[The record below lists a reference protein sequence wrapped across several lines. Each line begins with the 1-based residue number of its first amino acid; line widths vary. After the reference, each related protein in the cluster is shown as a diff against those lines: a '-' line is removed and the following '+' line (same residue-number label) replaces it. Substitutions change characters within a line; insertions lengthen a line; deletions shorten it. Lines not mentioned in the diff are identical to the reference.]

1 MARISSSFIFL
12 VILALALCHGAS
24 AARLLPRSGRY
35 IARLAS
41 PKHEGTHEGTAE
53 ARSHKHCRAEKATF
67 LAGER
72 VTSPRPHEQLDVRND
87 LPTHVF
93 WGDVDGVNYLTETR
107 NQHIPQYCGS
117 CWAMGTTASL
127 SDRIKIA
134 RKATFPETIL
144 APQVL
149 INCRAGGSCEGGD
162 PAQVYEYISTHGI
175 PDETCQA
182 YEARDGKCKP
192 FGVCEDCAPG
202 QPPEPFL
209 PGTCKPVK
217 RYKRWTVS
225 EYGHVHGGLDVD
237 AVGWPVSNADKMKAE
252 ISTRGPIACGIHV
265 TDKFYN
271 DYKGG
276 IYAESHL
283 LNIMNHELAVV
294 GYGVD
299 EASGE
304 EYWIGRNSWG
314 TYWGESGFFRIK
326 MHHQNL
332 GIENDCTFGVP
343 VAEPEERQPEELSTL
358 GGHDE
363 TPTTDRKPRL
373 FSTDPSV
380 GKGTYHDYERPCRK
394 TSPSKETRELVLTAR
409 PHETPGYDK
418 SKVPGSWDIRD
429 VDGVNLAT
437 INRNQHI
444 PQYCG
449 SCWAHGTTSSMSDR
463 INLMRGGKFPEIDLA
478 PQVLLDCVSGG
489 GTDGCN
495 GGDPTSAHEWI
506 AANGVTEETCQNY
519 QAQKNECDDLHFC
532 QDCDPVKGCFAR
544 IPPANRVYGIQEY
557 GQVTGEEAMM
567 AEIAARG
574 PIACGLCVTEEFEA
588 YKGGVF
594 TDTTGCKD
602 QDHEISIAGYGED
615 EDGNKFWIGRNSW
628 GTFWGEDGWF
638 RLQRGVDTLG
648 IEDACDWAVPVMPE
662 EPQGLFALL

>member
-1 MARISSSFIFL
+1 MARLSSPFILL
-12 VILALALCHGAS
+12 VISALAVLNCGC
-24 AARLLPRSGRY
+24 AARVVPRSGRY
-35 IARLAS
+35 TAILAS
-41 PKHEGTHEGTAE
+41 PAFPEEGTSGEAGT
-53 ARSHKHCRAEKATF
+53 HKHCRTTKATF
-67 LAGER
+67 LTGER
-72 VTSPRPHEQLDVRND
+72 VISPRPHEQLDVRND

-134 RKATFPETIL
+134 RNATFPEIIL

-162 PAQVYEYISTHGI
+162 PAQVYEYIAAHGI

-192 FGVCEDCAPG
+192 MGICEDCAPG
-202 QPPEPFL
+202 QPPQPFL

-217 RYKRWTVS
+217 RYKRWTLS

-237 AVGWPVSNADKMKAE
+237 AVGWPVSNAEKMKAE
-252 ISTRGPIACGIHV
+252 LATRGPIACGIHV
-265 TDKFYN
+265 TDKFYS

-283 LNIMNHELAVV
+283 LNFMNHELAVV

-332 GIENDCTFGVP
+332 GIESDCTFGVP
-343 VAEPEERQPEELSTL
+343 VAEPEEREPEELMTD
-358 GGHDE
+358 GVKDE
-363 TPTTDRKPRL
+363 PSADQKNRL
-373 FSTDPSV
+373 FSINAFV
-380 GKGTYHDYERPCRK
+380 KKGTYHDYNRPCRL
-394 TSPSKETRELVLTAR
+394 SPPSKEVRELVRTVR
-409 PHETPGYDK
+409 PHEAPDYDK
-418 SKVPGSWDIRD
+418 TKIPSSWDIRD

-449 SCWAHGTTSSMSDR
+449 SCWAHGTTSSMADR
-463 INLMRGGKFPEIDLA
+463 INLMRGGKFPEL
-478 PQVLLDCVSGG
+478 
-489 GTDGCN
+489 T
-495 GGDPTSAHEWI
+495 
-506 AANGVTEETCQNY
+506 
-519 QAQKNECDDLHFC
+519 
-532 QDCDPVKGCFAR
+532 
-544 IPPANRVYGIQEY
+544 
-557 GQVTGEEAMM
+557 
-567 AEIAARG
+567 
-574 PIACGLCVTEEFEA
+574 
-588 YKGGVF
+588 
-594 TDTTGCKD
+594 
-602 QDHEISIAGYGED
+602 
-615 EDGNKFWIGRNSW
+615 
-628 GTFWGEDGWF
+628 
-638 RLQRGVDTLG
+638 
-648 IEDACDWAVPVMPE
+648 
-662 EPQGLFALL
+662 